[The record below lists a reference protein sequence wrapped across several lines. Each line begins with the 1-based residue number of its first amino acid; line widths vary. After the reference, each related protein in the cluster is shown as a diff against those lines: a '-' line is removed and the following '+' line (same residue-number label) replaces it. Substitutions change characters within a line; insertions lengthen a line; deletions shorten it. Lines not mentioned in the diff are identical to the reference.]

1 MSDPLLTLF
10 ISYAHTDSP
19 FVDRLE
25 ADLRRQGLATWV
37 DRQRLAGG
45 QRWRHELQEA
55 VERAQVL
62 LIVLS
67 PEAVV
72 STNVQ
77 IEYDYALEQ
86 GKVVIP
92 LYYRQCNVPM
102 ELRAIQRIDF
112 RQNYESGLQA
122 LLQALHAQPEPAPSS
137 APSLASEPDQPH
149 QHPYQKL
156 HADRGGLPP
165 TNLPAQLTPLIGRQ
179 QELEAVC
186 TLLRQAERRLVTLT
200 GMAGI
205 GKTRLGLQVAADL
218 AEQFPDGV
226 FLVAL
231 APVTDPQQIVP
242 TILQTLSISDS
253 SGQAPLQRLTTTLNQ
268 KRLLLLLD
276 NFEQVIEAAVIVAE
290 LLAAC
295 PGLKALVTSRVV
307 LHLRGEYE
315 VGVPPLRVPNP
326 KRLPDLAHLAQYEA
340 VALFLARAQ
349 AVKPDFALTAAN
361 AAAVAGICTK
371 LDGLPL
377 AIELAAAR
385 SKYFPPPSLLARLEQ
400 GLSVLSGGARDLP
413 VRQQTLRGALA
424 WSYDLL
430 EPEEQ
435 QLFRRLSVCVDGCSW
450 QAAEQVCTAASPLH
464 IDILEGLLSLVDK
477 SLLRQEQPNEGTEAE
492 EAEPRFSML
501 QTLREFGLEMLASMA
516 ETTVTR
522 QAHAGYYLALAQEAE
537 PYLRGAEQAS
547 WLARLEQEHENLR
560 AACSWL
566 QEQAHLAVGTQEG
579 QQQAEQVLRL
589 CVALYW
595 FWEIRSYP
603 REGLAILEQALATG
617 ASVAGSLRAKAL
629 YAAAEMA
636 IYLDDLQQTEPLCTE
651 SLALFRELGDKVGM
665 ADALLLLATSAWA
678 RGQFGQARPQ
688 LEEAAAIYQELGDQ
702 WKRGRCLTQLARID
716 TAQGQYERA
725 QGLLEESL
733 TLYRALGDKE
743 RLGWVLYLQA
753 RLLFLAGRDAAV
765 ARRLVEQI
773 VALSQEGEVWNR
785 GYALAL
791 LGQLTLQQGEQARAR
806 ELFEESQAIFK
817 EIGDRGGLVD
827 ALMGLASV
835 ATLQGD
841 LAGAY
846 ALYQESLVH
855 TSETDYQEGIAP
867 VLEGLAAVAAQQ
879 GERERAARLW
889 GAAEA
894 LRTSIDAPLP
904 PVERGGYEQAVAA
917 ARSQGSVEAFGAAW
931 AEGQA
936 LPLEQMLAE
945 LLTSAK

>member
-1 MSDPLLTLF
+1 MSDPLLTIF
-10 ISYAHTDSP
+10 ISYAHADSP

-25 ADLRRQGLATWV
+25 ADLRQQGFAPWV

-67 PEAVV
+67 PEAVA

-122 LLQALHAQPEPAPSS
+122 LLQALHAQPEPAPLS
-137 APSLASEPDQPH
+137 ASSLASEPDQPQ

-179 QELEAVC
+179 QELEAIC
-186 TLLRQAERRLVTLT
+186 RLLRQAELRLVTLT

-231 APVTDPQQIVP
+231 APVTDPQQVVP
-242 TILQTLSISDS
+242 TILQALSISDS
-253 SGQAPLQRLTTTLNQ
+253 SGQVPFQRLATTLNQ

-276 NFEQVIEAAVIVAE
+276 NFEQVIAAAVIVAE

-295 PGLKALVTSRVV
+295 PGLKVLVTSRVV

-315 VGVPPLRVPNP
+315 VDVPPLGVPNP

-349 AVKPDFALTAAN
+349 AVKPDFALTVAN

-385 SKYFPPPSLLARLEQ
+385 SKYFPPHNLLSRLEQ

-424 WSYDLL
+424 WSYELL
-430 EPEEQ
+430 SPEEQ
-435 QLFRRLSVCVDGCSW
+435 QLFRRLSVFVDGCSW

-477 SLLRQEQPNEGTEAE
+477 SLLRQEAPGEGTE

-501 QTLREFGLEMLASMA
+501 QTLREFGLEMLASAA

-522 QAHAGYYLALAQEAE
+522 QAHAGYY
-537 PYLRGAEQAS
+537 PG
-547 WLARLEQEHENLR
+547 
-560 AACSWL
+560 
-566 QEQAHLAVGTQEG
+566 
-579 QQQAEQVLRL
+579 
-589 CVALYW
+589 
-595 FWEIRSYP
+595 
-603 REGLAILEQALATG
+603 
-617 ASVAGSLRAKAL
+617 
-629 YAAAEMA
+629 
-636 IYLDDLQQTEPLCTE
+636 
-651 SLALFRELGDKVGM
+651 
-665 ADALLLLATSAWA
+665 
-678 RGQFGQARPQ
+678 ARP
-688 LEEAAAIYQELGDQ
+688 G
-702 WKRGRCLTQLARID
+702 GR
-716 TAQGQYERA
+716 
-725 QGLLEESL
+725 
-733 TLYRALGDKE
+733 
-743 RLGWVLYLQA
+743 
-753 RLLFLAGRDAAV
+753 AV
-765 ARRLVEQI
+765 
-773 VALSQEGEVWNR
+773 S
-785 GYALAL
+785 
-791 LGQLTLQQGEQARAR
+791 T
-806 ELFEESQAIFK
+806 
-817 EIGDRGGLVD
+817 
-827 ALMGLASV
+827 
-835 ATLQGD
+835 
-841 LAGAY
+841 
-846 ALYQESLVH
+846 
-855 TSETDYQEGIAP
+855 
-867 VLEGLAAVAAQQ
+867 
-879 GERERAARLW
+879 W
-889 GAAEA
+889 G
-894 LRTSIDAPLP
+894 
-904 PVERGGYEQAVAA
+904 
-917 ARSQGSVEAFGAAW
+917 
-931 AEGQA
+931 
-936 LPLEQMLAE
+936 
-945 LLTSAK
+945 